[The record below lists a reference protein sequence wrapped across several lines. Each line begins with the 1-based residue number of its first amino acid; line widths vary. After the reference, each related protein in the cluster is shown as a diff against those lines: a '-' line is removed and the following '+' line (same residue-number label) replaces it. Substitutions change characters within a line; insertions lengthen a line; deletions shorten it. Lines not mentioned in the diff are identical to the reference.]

1 MLPAT
6 SPGPLEL
13 PRAERLEAR
22 FPRWVHAGPPTLH
35 AVSWAL
41 IGALLLLAATL
52 VHLGAG
58 AGPLEPLLQHALACP
73 LRSATSVPGPGCG
86 TTHALALL
94 AHGAPLA
101 ALYASPLA
109 ALSALVLWLHTL
121 LTAARLAGLRRTL
134 WLPTPPA
141 GVARNLR
148 LGAAAALVANWAFV
162 ILVSRGGAP

>member
-6 SPGPLEL
+6 APGPLEL
-13 PRAERLEAR
+13 PHAERVEAR
-22 FPRWVHAGPPTLH
+22 LPRWVHAGPPSMH

-41 IGALLLLAATL
+41 IGALALLAAAQ

-58 AGPLEPLLQHALACP
+58 AGPLERMLQHALACP
-73 LRSATSVPGPGCG
+73 LRNATGIPCPGCG

-101 ALYASPLA
+101 ALFASPLA
-109 ALSALVLWLHTL
+109 ALCAVVLWLHTL

-134 WLPTPPA
+134 WLPTPAA
-141 GVARNLR
+141 GEARKLR
-148 LGAAAALVANWAFV
+148 LGAVAALVANWAFV
-162 ILVSRGGAP
+162 IFVSRGGTP